1 MPKDK
6 KTSSPKKSVENPD
19 LYEPVLNKI
28 MTTHKHA
35 WDTIRQFLHI
45 KRCLNLVTEN
55 FPGVSKDPL
64 ETLLMVLKQWNV
76 TDMIICHY
84 KNIYKLC
91 TYTYIYIYI
100 NTCVGIN
107 TYIHINIYLKRKR

>member
-28 MTTHKHA
+28 MTAHKHA
-35 WDTIRQFLHI
+35 WDTIWQLLYI

-91 TYTYIYIYI
+91 TYIYIY
-100 NTCVGIN
+100 
-107 TYIHINIYLKRKR
+107 TYTSIYVYVLTHIYI